1 MHSID
6 SVSEYYLHQ
15 KDWKMDQVKL
25 ESMQY
30 QELQTLAKKVGI
42 RANLPKAELDVALF
56 EKDENSLVESLVPL
70 EESKLDTTFE
80 IVNESK
86 QNVLN
91 ETFEKDLLGEKA
103 AADDRI
109 QKMDEDHEALKKEE
123 YKRRQRVE
131 TDLF

>member
-1 MHSID
+1 MHIIN

-42 RANLPKAELDVALF
+42 RANLPKAELVVALL
-56 EKDENSLVESLVPL
+56 EKDENSWVESLVPL

-80 IVNESK
+80 IVNDSK

-91 ETFEKDLLGEKA
+91 ETFEKVIFEIIMCA
-103 AADDRI
+103 NIIVCANI
-109 QKMDEDHEALKKEE
+109 
-123 YKRRQRVE
+123 
-131 TDLF
+131 TIPIIPNF